1 MRVRNILRTW
11 PETKSGSRRG
21 PSESC
26 RAATDQIRY
35 NGKRGKD
42 MEPISLAALLA
53 VHRVLDELF
62 FSHQEALLNRDLPAA
77 AARLKSFEHL
87 LADHVWD
94 EEDVLL
100 PVYGRAGTIPGG
112 PPALFTGE
120 HKRLQEM
127 LSDFN
132 NCLASLAEASAAPTR
147 GILWLFDRE
156 ATFKNLM
163 THHHLREANI
173 FYPALDRVTSEAER
187 RELLARCHIAREADP
202 NVTQ

>member
-1 MRVRNILRTW
+1 
-11 PETKSGSRRG
+11 
-21 PSESC
+21 
-26 RAATDQIRY
+26 
-35 NGKRGKD
+35 
-42 MEPISLAALLA
+42 MEPISLATLLA

-77 AARLKSFEHL
+77 AARLKSFERL

-112 PPALFTGE
+112 PPVLFTGE
-120 HKRLQEM
+120 HKRLQAM

-132 NCLASLAEASAAPTR
+132 DCLASLAEVSAAHTR
-147 GILWLFDRE
+147 GILWLLDRE

-163 THHHLREANI
+163 AHHHLREANI

-187 RELLARCHIAREADP
+187 RDLLSRCHIADASDP
-202 NVTQ
+202 NTTN